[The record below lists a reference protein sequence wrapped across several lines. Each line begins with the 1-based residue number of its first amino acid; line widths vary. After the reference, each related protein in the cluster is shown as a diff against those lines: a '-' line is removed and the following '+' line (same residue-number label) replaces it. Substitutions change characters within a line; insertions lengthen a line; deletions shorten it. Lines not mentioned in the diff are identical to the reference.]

1 MVKFLGAPGTL
12 PPRNL
17 IKKLTGGPM
26 MPMPPSP
33 LMGNQYPN
41 PNGGGNCMH
50 HHAQDHQQVWPQGAQ
65 KTMAL
70 FRVHPWCLSR
80 LIRNMIFV

>member
-1 MVKFLGAPGTL
+1 MIKFLGAPGTL

-50 HHAQDHQQVWPQGAQ
+50 HHACCDNDTA
-65 KTMAL
+65 MATTYYAL
-70 FRVHPWCLSR
+70 QHHTTNAPTPA
-80 LIRNMIFV
+80 